1 MFKGIGYGNEGNVYT
16 IDIDMNEF
24 VLVEFIA
31 EYPDNSDLLISKLAD
46 LGPDFVIIKEDDEH
60 EEDEFGARN
69 EWLRVT
75 GMISSLYASV
85 IKLRDPF
92 LAERMRI
99 SYIPD
104 ALKDKYRT

>member
-1 MFKGIGYGNEGNVYT
+1 
-16 IDIDMNEF
+16 MNES
-24 VLVEFIA
+24 VLIEFIA
-31 EYPDNSDLLISKLAD
+31 EYPDDSDLLLSKLKD
-46 LGPDFVIIKEDDEH
+46 LGIDFVLLREDDEH

-75 GMISSLYASV
+75 GMITSVYASV

-99 SYIPD
+99 SYISD
-104 ALKDKYRT
+104 ELKDRYRK